1 MVYRGSRKFGS
12 CWLIL
17 KRSAL
22 GEVEALGD
30 TMNFRKIMGHQQL
43 WILKAYLDEPT
54 QQEEKIAEER
64 RVV

>member
-30 TMNFRKIMGHQQL
+30 TLCPRKPPQIGRPGA
-43 WILKAYLDEPT
+43 K
-54 QQEEKIAEER
+54 
-64 RVV
+64 